1 MYSGVGLWALGH
13 VPCFYSSCWSSADVL
28 FENMT
33 EVTQI
38 PHWKRQI
45 QKCCKCVT
53 DCRNGSRRT
62 RPGPRTNHS
71 PLFRSAQVLPRWR
84 NTQRFL
90 FLEKTLRTTLRN
102 PQLWV
107 PSWYSHP
114 PASTALLFPPTH
126 LAIAQCWQRNNR
138 PGKGALATCSENG
151 KQLGSA
157 RGWLRTVECWWE
169 KGGTLRQRPGGER
182 QHTPAQKSGSEGHT
196 SAPISISSIRFYP
209 RKGQKNRPAPS
220 IFLALD

>member
-1 MYSGVGLWALGH
+1 MYSVVGLWALGH

-53 DCRNGSRRT
+53 GCRNGSRRT
-62 RPGPRTNHS
+62 RPGPRMNHS
-71 PLFRSAQVLPRWR
+71 PLFRSAQVLPHWR

-126 LAIAQCWQRNNR
+126 LAIAQCWQRNNQAQQR
-138 PGKGALATCSENG
+138 GTGHMFGEWQAAWQRTGVAEDGGRLVGERWDVKAE
-151 KQLGSA
+151 A
-157 RGWLRTVECWWE
+157 RWWE
-169 KGGTLRQRPGGER
+169 TAYTSSEVRQWGAHFCTHQYILNPLLSQER
-182 QHTPAQKSGSEGHT
+182 AEK
-196 SAPISISSIRFYP
+196 
-209 RKGQKNRPAPS
+209 
-220 IFLALD
+220 